1 MLLTEHSFP
10 VLLYYCSRSQWCHGY
25 TTHSYSPNSS
35 SSSLHTTYSYGWYRF
50 QWLQLLRFKN
60 WELRQAMMQEIS
72 PVTCPRQWQHFLF
85 LFQIQA
91 FLLPQPLLFFFLHN
105 HIRAMIAI
113 AATAADIISCRNS
126 YSSCCYMWFATT
138 VHQIFDNHLVVYDV
152 SSVCQT
158 QTFDNHL
165 AACHLAT
172 CLSVRHHAITIWL
185 CVCPSSNIL

>member
-72 PVTCPRQWQHFLF
+72 PVTCPRQWQHCLF
-85 LFQIQA
+85 LFQIHA

-105 HIRAMIAI
+105 HVRALIAI
-113 AATAADIISCRNS
+113 AATATCDLQQLSIK
-126 YSSCCYMWFATT
+126 YS
-138 VHQIFDNHLVVYDV
+138 
-152 SSVCQT
+152 
-158 QTFDNHL
+158 
-165 AACHLAT
+165 
-172 CLSVRHHAITIWL
+172 ITIWL
-185 CVCPSSNIL
+185 CMMCHLSVKLKHLITIWLRVIWPHACLSDIMQ